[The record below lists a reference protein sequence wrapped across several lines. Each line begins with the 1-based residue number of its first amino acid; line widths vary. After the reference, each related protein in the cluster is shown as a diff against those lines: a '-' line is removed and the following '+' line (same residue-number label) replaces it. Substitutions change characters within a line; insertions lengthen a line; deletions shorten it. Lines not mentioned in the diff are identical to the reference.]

1 MWTLG
6 ISCYFH
12 DSAAALLKDGVLVAA
27 AEEERFTRKKHDNGF
42 PHNAI
47 RFCLEYAGISG
58 GDLDHAVF
66 YEKPFLKFDRLL
78 RTSLQAFPRSY
89 LLFVQSMRT
98 WLTDKLW
105 VKSHIARTLGL
116 PPARV
121 LFSDHHLSHAAS
133 AYYCSPFAEA
143 AVLTFDGVGEWA
155 TTAIGAGSGR
165 ELRLSSEL
173 HFPHSLGLLYSAFTA
188 FLGFEVNEGEYKVM
202 GMAPYGTPKYVDR
215 VYEVVRPGPQG
226 TFTLDPRHFSFHY
239 GLRRPYTSRFLRLF
253 GEPRDPDMPFF
264 AGHGESPSS
273 SDAALRGEDVHQRNQ
288 YYADVAASI
297 QAVTEELALGLAR
310 EAHRVTGSRNLCL
323 AGGVALNS
331 VANAKILRESPFE
344 KLYIQPSA
352 GDGGGA
358 LGAALV
364 AWHDAPGADQRFVM
378 EHPYWGQAYTDQET
392 REALDAA
399 GVDYQYV
406 GDEPRL
412 LDEVVRRLVDGQVI
426 GWFQGRAEWGPRA
439 LGNRSILA
447 DPRRA
452 DMKDIVNEHIKFR
465 EPFRPFAPSVLAER
479 AEEFFDLD
487 DAQGSLPARFMLLVV
502 PVRAAARD
510 IIPAVDHLGT
520 ARPQLVHA
528 DTNPLFHELI
538 KRFGDAT
545 GVPVLLNTSYNV
557 RGEPIVNS
565 PSDALRTFEVSGLD
579 ATVLGHFIVSKR
591 ERPR

>member
-1 MWTLG
+1 MPKPGLRPTKAASNQGLSTAALTELVGSAVISRMPVNFFSQLIVVGFILCAYQVHTADFKPAAQDSIVSKGAKVEFLWGEGEFTEGPTLG
-6 ISCYFH
+6 PNGVIYFS
-12 DSAAALLKDGVLVAA
+12 DIGN
-27 AEEERFTRKKHDNGF
+27 RT
-42 PHNAI
+42 
-47 RFCLEYAGISG
+47 
-58 GDLDHAVF
+58 
-66 YEKPFLKFDRLL
+66 LKFNPRTKKTTVFRADSGKSNGLMMDRKGNLIACEGANGG
-78 RTSLQAFPRSY
+78 RRRISVTSS
-89 LLFVQSMRT
+89 SGKT
-98 WLTDKLW
+98 
-105 VKSHIARTLGL
+105 
-116 PPARV
+116 RV
-121 LFSDHHLSHAAS
+121 LADRWKGKRFN
-133 AYYCSPFAEA
+133 SPND
-143 AVLTFDGVGEWA
+143 L
-155 TTAIGAGSGR
+155 AIDTKG
-165 ELRLSSEL
+165 
-173 HFPHSLGLLYSAFTA
+173 
-188 FLGFEVNEGEYKVM
+188 
-202 GMAPYGTPKYVDR
+202 R
-215 VYEVVRPGPQG
+215 VY
-226 TFTLDPRHFSFHY
+226 FTDPR
-239 GLRRPYTSRFLRLF
+239 
-253 GEPRDPDMPFF
+253 
-264 AGHGESPSS
+264 
-273 SDAALRGEDVHQRNQ
+273 
-288 YYADVAASI
+288 
-297 QAVTEELALGLAR
+297 
-310 EAHRVTGSRNLCL
+310 
-323 AGGVALNS
+323 
-331 VANAKILRESPFE
+331 
-344 KLYIQPSA
+344 
-352 GDGGGA
+352 
-358 LGAALV
+358 
-364 AWHDAPGADQRFVM
+364 
-378 EHPYWGQAYTDQET
+378 
-392 REALDAA
+392 
-399 GVDYQYV
+399 YV